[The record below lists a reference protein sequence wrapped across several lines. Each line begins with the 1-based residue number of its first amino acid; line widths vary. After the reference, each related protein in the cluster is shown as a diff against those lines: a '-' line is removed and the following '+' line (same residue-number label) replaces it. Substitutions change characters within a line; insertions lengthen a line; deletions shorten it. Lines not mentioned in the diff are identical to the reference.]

1 MTSAFAGSL
10 PGTKPGRPSYPPP
23 VPVGTPV
30 DPGGAD
36 SATRAINRQRQVAD
50 LYTSWRAAHS
60 TDIAPDVLK
69 ANAGAFSVSDA
80 ALTLPEVLA
89 GVKAEADEATRK
101 TNELISGTRVGDDVA
116 SQLQAQRI
124 WARAQRNLDAIKDPT
139 KLIAAA
145 QNLIANAD
153 DAAIPVLT
161 EELGEYLESRSAPTG
176 WLPQALAAKIPGLA
190 DAAANATVLTK
201 QHAILQH
208 NHRALTS
215 AIQKDIA
222 APELLDPAIA
232 TADQYV
238 DYSG

>member
-1 MTSAFAGSL
+1 MTSAFASSM
-10 PGTKPGRPSYPPP
+10 PGTRPGRPSYPPP

-50 LYTSWRAAHS
+50 LYTAWRAAHS
-60 TDIAPDVLK
+60 TDIAADVLK

-89 GVKAEADEATRK
+89 AVKAEADEATQK
-101 TNELISGTRVGDDVA
+101 TSELIKGTRVGADVA
-116 SQLQAQRI
+116 SQLQAQRV
-124 WARAQRNLDAIKDPT
+124 WARAQRNLDAIKDPA
-139 KLIAAA
+139 KLVAAA
-145 QNLIANAD
+145 QNLVANAD
-153 DAAIPVLT
+153 DSQIPVLA
-161 EELGEYLESRSAPTG
+161 EELSEYMDSRSAPTG
-176 WLPQALAAKIPGLA
+176 WLPAALASKIPGLA
-190 DAAANATVLTK
+190 DATDNATVLTK

-215 AIQKDIA
+215 AIEKDVA

-232 TADQYV
+232 TADQYT
-238 DYSG
+238 DASS